1 MAVAN
6 NNTRIMVMFSNDE
19 MAKLKKIA
27 LSENRSVSNLVNT
40 IVKQYLT
47 GISEDR
53 D

>member
-6 NNTRIMVMFSNDE
+6 SNSRIMVKFTNDE
-19 MAKLKKIA
+19 LDKLKEIA
-27 LSENRSVSNLVNT
+27 SKQNRSVSNLINT